1 MGKQK
6 SSKGGSSNNDD
17 AKREQPLQAVL
28 LADSFTR
35 SFRPLSLDQSKVLC
49 PLNNVIMIDYA
60 IEFLA
65 GAGVE
70 ELFVVCLQ
78 DEVEKH
84 INQNTWINSLM
95 QVTVVKDNSLT
106 NAGDALR
113 ELDKRNLVQSDPFI
127 LMHGDT
133 VTNVDIKPALMAH
146 KLRHK
151 KDSSAMMTLLL
162 KEVAGWK
169 SGTEPAHSP
178 LRPSQDDLVIGLDS
192 SKENRILIYEDRSRA
207 KNALIP
213 CSFFS
218 SHSQIDLRR
227 DLLDCGIDICSP
239 DVLARFSDE
248 FDYRDIR
255 REFVTNSVA
264 EEEEGLQNKI
274 YGHLLGSHEYA
285 ARVHDFATYAAI
297 SRDLLLR
304 WCYPVVPEN
313 LPSGYERDYRYA
325 LQRHYVYREQKKGR
339 TMIGRSTTLTGPS
352 IVGSH
357 CTVGEYCTIES
368 TVLGHECQIG
378 SRVTLTGCHLW
389 GNVIVEEGARVQQSI
404 LAEGVIIR
412 AGATV
417 GAGCVIGRDCVIGKN
432 VVVPQFSR
440 ITLKED
446 TDGED
451 DFSDFD
457 DDDDDDDDH
466 HEEQQ
471 QEEATEE
478 QVVNGN
484 LLLSNHDL
492 VGPDGKGCV
501 WTPPMDEYDDDDDD
515 EEESS
520 PIDIIKSQSIGFDRT
535 ELYVQ
540 RMEQQREEIDD
551 FDSAGVVDQ
560 QHLKSYEG
568 GAFTFGG
575 YPGDSGNGQHQS
587 QTLGRQRGVDVV
599 KELKIICLEHE
610 TTAPIENL
618 AIELNSFKFSQN
630 ASYADCTMSAMLAIL
645 EKMEVT
651 SSMKA
656 GKLVAALKSQLQYW
670 GPLLQKMSIG
680 LDEEK
685 GIILALEKAATS
697 GGDMQLTLSS
707 QPNFRF
713 VLQTLHDEEI
723 LSEEAILSWA
733 AERHDEPSDDAVS
746 NLFNQQP
753 TQDFL
758 EWLEEED
765 DSDDEDSDEN
775 SSDDSE
781 ES

>member
-1 MGKQK
+1 MGKHK
-6 SSKGGSSNNDD
+6 SSKGYTSSNDD
-17 AKREQPLQAVL
+17 AKREVHLQAVL

-78 DEVEKH
+78 DQVEEH
-84 INQNTWINSLM
+84 INKNTWTNSLM

-106 NAGDALR
+106 NTGDALR

-127 LMHGDT
+127 LMFGDT

-151 KDSSAMMTLLL
+151 KDSAAMMTLLL
-162 KEVAGWK
+162 KEVGGWK
-169 SGTEPAHSP
+169 SGTQPIYSP
-178 LRPSQDDLVIGLDS
+178 LRESQDDLVIGLDPS
-192 SKENRILIYEDRSRA
+192 EENRILVYEDCSQA
-207 KNALIP
+207 KKTLIP
-213 CSFFS
+213 CSFFH

-255 REFVTNSVA
+255 KEFVTNSVA

-274 YGHLLGSHEYA
+274 YGHILGSHEYA

-313 LPSGYERDYRYA
+313 LPSGYERHYRYV
-325 LQRHYVYREQKKGR
+325 LQRHYIYREQKKGR
-339 TMIGRSTTLTGPS
+339 TMIGRSTTLSGPS

-357 CTVGEYCTIES
+357 CNVGECCTIES
-368 TVLGHECQIG
+368 TVMGHECQIG
-378 SRVTLTGCHLW
+378 CRVTLTGCHLW
-389 GNVIVEEGARVQQSI
+389 GNVVVEEGARVQHSI
-404 LAEGVIIR
+404 LSRGVIIR
-412 AGATV
+412 AGAV
-417 GAGCVIGRDCVIGKN
+417 VSEGCVIGRDCVIGRN
-432 VVVPQFSR
+432 VVVPKFTR

-446 TDGED
+446 TDIED

-457 DDDDDDDDH
+457 HFDDDD
-466 HEEQQ
+466 QN
-471 QEEATEE
+471 QEEATQE
-478 QVVNGN
+478 QAVNKSAF
-484 LLLSNHDL
+484 LSNPDI
-492 VGPDGKGCV
+492 VGSDGKGFM
-501 WTPPMDEYDDDDDD
+501 WTPPIDNHED
-515 EEESS
+515 EEKISLT
-520 PIDIIKSQSIGFDRT
+520 DITTSQSIGFDRI
-535 ELYVQ
+535 ELYKQ
-540 RMEQQREEIDD
+540 RMSNQREDIINFDIESLKELQYNKNDD
-551 FDSAGVVDQ
+551 DT
-560 QHLKSYEG
+560 
-568 GAFTFGG
+568 FTFRS
-575 YPGDSGNGQHQS
+575 YHGDSGLDKPQS
-587 QTLGRQRGVDVV
+587 QALGRQRGVDVI
-599 KELKIICLEHE
+599 KELMTICLEHE

-630 ASYADCTMSAMLAIL
+630 ASYSDCTMATMLGIL
-645 EKMEVT
+645 EKMKVT
-651 SSMKA
+651 TSMKA
-656 GKLVAALKSQLQYW
+656 GKLVAALKSKLQYW

-685 GIILALEKAATS
+685 SIIKALEHAATC
-697 GGDMQLTLSS
+697 GGDLGSTLSS

-713 VLQTLHDEEI
+713 ILQTLHDKEI
-723 LSEEAILSWA
+723 INEEAILSWA
-733 AERHDEPSDDAVS
+733 AERRSEPSDNIFS
-746 NLFNQQP
+746 KLFNQQP

-758 EWLEEED
+758 EWLEED
-765 DSDDEDSDEN
+765 DSDESDDDDSDKDTGNE
-775 SSDDSE
+775 SE
-781 ES
+781 S